1 MTSYVM
7 IERKQDLLNGTSNMR
22 GRHQNDKTPG
32 AKSYEGWTGCFK
44 QYSTFKRGSLH
55 VVSNRH
61 VLTCIMFSW
70 YYTHSISYVTNH
82 ILYAI
87 IMINQRSR

>member
-44 QYSTFKRGSLH
+44 TIFNL
-55 VVSNRH
+55 
-61 VLTCIMFSW
+61 
-70 YYTHSISYVTNH
+70 
-82 ILYAI
+82 
-87 IMINQRSR
+87 